1 LAGNLTHQVV
11 TSLWNQ
17 MIMVSCG
24 PSRGPKKIK
33 TVSVSSKQ
41 SLLATYVVIW
51 TSQEEVTGHR
61 AMQLFRNH
69 DE

>member
-1 LAGNLTHQVV
+1 
-11 TSLWNQ
+11 

-41 SLLATYVVIW
+41 SLLATPVVIW
-51 TSQEEVTGHR
+51 TPQEEATAHR

-69 DE
+69 DRKQQGMLLADIIHEE